1 MYMLSGGFDVNQDK
15 NVANNG
21 YPQME
26 DYGNSDGNGDT
37 EEVIAEQFP
46 GSAEEGSGDE
56 LGITNYEL
64 RGEDRAAGGGNE
76 GQGTGQ
82 FGEFGT
88 TGTGIDLTAEMD
100 SDKADVRGGLIKG
113 GQPGEDGL
121 AGLAQYGGE
130 AGDIPPQGTGNIDG
144 NE

>member
-15 NVANNG
+15 NVANKG

-26 DYGNSDGNGDT
+26 DYGNSDGNGDK

-46 GSAEEGSGDE
+46 GSEEQRGSNRAPAD
-56 LGITNYEL
+56 
-64 RGEDRAAGGGNE
+64 RDREDMAAGGGNE
-76 GQGTGQ
+76 GHRTGQ

-88 TGTGIDLTAEMD
+88 TGTGIDLTIEMD

-121 AGLAQYGGE
+121 AGLGQYGGE